1 MRIRKRSLEEGDGV
15 TLKTIELSEVIK
27 EMRETRQRLN
37 IASKEI
43 FKLASAKAEAERNY
57 QIAKHNKIIELRA
70 EGFPATLISDSV
82 RGSET
87 VADLRFERDI
97 AREIYNSGKDS
108 MRATIT
114 EASLLQTISKYQ
126 TDL

>member
-1 MRIRKRSLEEGDGV
+1 MVWEESVMG
-15 TLKTIELSEVIK
+15 KSIELSEVIQ
-27 EMRETRQRLN
+27 EMKETRQRLN

-43 FKLASAKAEAERNY
+43 FKLASAKAEAERKY
-57 QIAKHNKIIELRA
+57 QVAKHNEIIKQRT

-108 MRATIT
+108 MKATIT